1 MKKFIIVQGPVSTR
15 SGYGNH
21 TRDIVRSLIDSDK
34 YEIQIVSV
42 PWGNCPMTALD
53 PEYDQDIIS
62 RIATTD
68 IARQPD
74 IHIQISVPNEFQA
87 HGKYNIGI
95 TAGIETTV
103 CAPQWIEGCN
113 RMDKIITV
121 SEHSKKVFQ
130 DCVFDKVNDKTK
142 QKIGELRLEKPIEVL
157 FEGVDMD
164 IFHKIANIEPAV
176 ITEMKN
182 IKEKFCFL
190 FVGHWLKGEIG
201 QDRKDVGM
209 LIKVFA
215 EAFKNK
221 SGLNTPALI
230 LKTSGATFSIMDR
243 DDIMNKISNILAPYG
258 NRAPNVYLLHG
269 DMTEDEINSLYNH
282 PKVKAMV
289 SLTKGE
295 GYGRP
300 LAEFATSEKPIITTN
315 WSGHTD
321 FLKEQYSIL
330 LPGKLM
336 DVHHS
341 AVDNHILK
349 EGKWFTVDYS
359 QAAKAMHDVFTNYDR
374 YKPGA
379 KKQGMHI
386 NENFNIKA
394 MSDKLVEMVESGAA
408 LVPEPIAL
416 KLPQLKKVGASE
428 APKLKLPKLT
438 KLI

>member
-1 MKKFIIVQGPVSTR
+1 MGPVATR

-42 PWGNCPMTALD
+42 PWGSCPMTALD

-62 RIATTD
+62 RIATTN
-68 IARQPD
+68 ITRQPD

-130 DCVFDKVNDKTK
+130 DCVFDKVDEKTK

-164 IFHKIANIEPAV
+164 IFHKTTNIEPDI

-190 FVGHWLKGEIG
+190 FVGHWLKGDIG

-221 SGLNTPALI
+221 SGLNKPALI

-258 NRAPNVYLLHG
+258 DRAPNVYLLHG

-282 PKVKAMV
+282 PRVKAMV

-300 LAEFATSEKPIITTN
+300 LAEFATSEKPVITTN

-336 DVHHS
+336 DVHQS

-379 KKQGMHI
+379 KKQGLHI
-386 NENFNIKA
+386 NENFNINA

-408 LVPEPIAL
+408 LVPAPVAL
-416 KLPQLKKVGASE
+416 KLPKLKKVGVSE
-428 APKLKLPKLT
+428 APKLKLPKL
-438 KLI
+438 KKV

>member
-1 MKKFIIVQGPVSTR
+1 MKKFIIVMGPVATR

-42 PWGNCPMTALD
+42 PWGSCPMNALD

-62 RIATTD
+62 RIATTN
-68 IARQPD
+68 ITRQPD

-130 DCVFDKVNDKTK
+130 DCVFDRVDEKTK

-164 IFHKIANIEPAV
+164 IFHKTTNIEPAI

-190 FVGHWLKGEIG
+190 FVGHWLKGDIG

-221 SGLNTPALI
+221 SGLNKPALI

-258 NRAPNVYLLHG
+258 DRAPNVYLLHG
-269 DMTEDEINSLYNH
+269 DMAEDEINSLYNH
-282 PKVKAMV
+282 PRVKAMV

-300 LAEFATSEKPIITTN
+300 LAEFATSEKPVITTN

-336 DVHHS
+336 DVHQS

-379 KKQGMHI
+379 KKQGLHI
-386 NENFNIKA
+386 NENFNINA

-408 LVPEPIAL
+408 SIPAPVAL
-416 KLPQLKKVGASE
+416 KLPKLKKVGTVE
-428 APKLKLPKLT
+428 APKLKLPKL
-438 KLI
+438 KKV